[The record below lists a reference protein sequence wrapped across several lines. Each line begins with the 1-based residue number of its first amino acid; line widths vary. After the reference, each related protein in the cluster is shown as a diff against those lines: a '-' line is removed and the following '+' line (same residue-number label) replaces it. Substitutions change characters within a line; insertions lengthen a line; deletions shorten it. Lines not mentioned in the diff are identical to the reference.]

1 LEIIGTRATLVED
14 KETQNTKKKGR
25 RRRRKYKE
33 VKIHKVQYAMIFGL
47 NIMTFICKNFFNSLT

>member
-1 LEIIGTRATLVED
+1 VED
-14 KETQNTKKKGR
+14 KETQNTKKKGRRRR

>member
-1 LEIIGTRATLVED
+1 VED

>member
-1 LEIIGTRATLVED
+1 VED
-14 KETQNTKKKGR
+14 KETQNTKKKGRRR